1 VAGSV
6 GSAEICSAEEGSS
19 EEGSSEEGSA
29 GADDSPGIASVLRG
43 RGVPPAACF
52 ASAAAV
58 PLVRGLAFAA
68 ADPAEAQLPLAA
80 ADPAEAGLPLAA
92 ADPPVAGLP
101 LAAADPEPHRPQA
114 AVGECQQ
121 RNRGRRSGQDASS
134 TLESGKLGSWSQSKQ
149 RLFIILHFRC

>member
-1 VAGSV
+1 MAGSV
-6 GSAEICSAEEGSS
+6 GSAEICSA

-68 ADPAEAQLPLAA
+68 ADPAEA
-80 ADPAEAGLPLAA
+80 GLPLAA
-92 ADPPVAGLP
+92 ADPPVAGPP

-121 RNRGRRSGQDASS
+121 RNRGRRSGQDVSS
-134 TLESGKLGSWSQSKQ
+134 TLESGKLGSWLQSKQ

>member
-1 VAGSV
+1 
-6 GSAEICSAEEGSS
+6 
-19 EEGSSEEGSA
+19 
-29 GADDSPGIASVLRG
+29 
-43 RGVPPAACF
+43 
-52 ASAAAV
+52 
-58 PLVRGLAFAA
+58 VRGLAFAA
-68 ADPAEAQLPLAA
+68 ADPAEAELPLAV

-92 ADPPVAGLP
+92 ADPPVAGPPLAAADPPVAGPP

-149 RLFIILHFRC
+149 RLFFILHFRCKKSEKKGKWLSNIGQYNNIWKEKTKGQASPLKM

>member
-1 VAGSV
+1 MAGSV

-121 RNRGRRSGQDASS
+121 RSRGRRSGQDASS

-149 RLFIILHFRC
+149 RLFFILHFRC